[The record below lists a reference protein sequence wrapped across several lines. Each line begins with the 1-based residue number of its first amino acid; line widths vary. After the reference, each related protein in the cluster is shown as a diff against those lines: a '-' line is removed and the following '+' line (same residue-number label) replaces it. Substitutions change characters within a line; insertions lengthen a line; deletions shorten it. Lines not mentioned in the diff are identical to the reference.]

1 MEGGWKQQVML
12 RRGVK
17 GDGGLVKVF
26 YRWFEISLADESG
39 PQGPTQSS
47 QSNNHAEWAGDATTA
62 DIPAR
67 KGGVYKLAKLL

>member
-39 PQGPTQSS
+39 PQGRRSRVSLTIMLSGPEMQRPRIYPHVKEEFTS
-47 QSNNHAEWAGDATTA
+47 
-62 DIPAR
+62 
-67 KGGVYKLAKLL
+67 